1 MSDKKET
8 PERPS
13 LEPPIQA
20 HLGDQLKK
28 LYGSILS
35 EPIPEKLTSLLD
47 QLEKAERA
55 ERNEREGLSGIGE
68 GSGDQ

>member
-8 PERPS
+8 SERPT

-35 EPIPEKLTSLLD
+35 EPIPEKLTMLLD
-47 QLEKAERA
+47 QLEKSERK
-55 ERNEREGLSGIGE
+55 EREGQSE
-68 GSGDQ
+68 GGDGGSDQ

>member
-1 MSDKKET
+1 MPEKKET
-8 PERPS
+8 PERPA

-35 EPIPEKLTSLLD
+35 EPIPEKLTLLLD
-47 QLEKAERA
+47 QLEKAERK
-55 ERNEREGLSGIGE
+55 EREGLSGATE
-68 GSGDQ
+68 GGGDR

>member
-1 MSDKKET
+1 MSDNKKT
-8 PERPS
+8 PERPA

-35 EPIPEKLTSLLD
+35 EPIPEKLTLLLD
-47 QLEKAERA
+47 QLEKAERK
-55 ERNEREGLSGIGE
+55 ERESLSGTAD
-68 GSGDQ
+68 GSGDR

>member
-8 PERPS
+8 PERPA
-13 LEPPIQA
+13 LELPIQA

-35 EPIPEKLTSLLD
+35 EPIPEKLTQLLD
-47 QLEKAERA
+47 QLERA
-55 ERNEREGLSGIGE
+55 ERREREGLAGTSDGG
-68 GSGDQ
+68 GDK

>member
-8 PERPS
+8 SERPAI
-13 LEPPIQA
+13 EPPIQA

-35 EPIPEKLTSLLD
+35 EPIPEKLTMLLD
-47 QLEKAERA
+47 QLEKAERK
-55 ERNEREGLSGIGE
+55 EREGQSERADG
-68 GSGDQ
+68 GSDQ

>member
-8 PERPS
+8 SERPA
-13 LEPPIQA
+13 LEPPVQA

-35 EPIPEKLTSLLD
+35 EPIPEKLTLLLD
-47 QLEKAERA
+47 QLEKAERK
-55 ERNEREGLSGIGE
+55 EREGLSE
-68 GSGDQ
+68 RTDGSGDQ

>member
-1 MSDKKET
+1 MSDKKKT

-35 EPIPEKLTSLLD
+35 EPIPEKLTLLLD
-47 QLEKAERA
+47 QLEEAERK
-55 ERNEREGLSGIGE
+55 EREKLSRPVD
-68 GSGDQ
+68 GSGDR

>member
-8 PERPS
+8 PERRA

-35 EPIPEKLTSLLD
+35 EPIPEKLTMLLD
-47 QLEKAERA
+47 QLEKAERK
-55 ERNEREGLSGIGE
+55 EREGQSERADG
-68 GSGDQ
+68 GSGQ

>member
-8 PERPS
+8 PERPG

-35 EPIPEKLTSLLD
+35 EPIPEKLTLLLD
-47 QLEKAERA
+47 ELEKAERK
-55 ERNEREGLSGIGE
+55 EREGLSGTAD
-68 GSGDQ
+68 GSGDR

>member
-8 PERPS
+8 PERPA
-13 LEPPIQA
+13 LELPIQA

-35 EPIPEKLTSLLD
+35 EPIPERLTQLLD
-47 QLEKAERA
+47 QLERA
-55 ERNEREGLSGIGE
+55 ERKERDGLSETSDGG
-68 GSGDQ
+68 GDK

>member
-1 MSDKKET
+1 MSEKKET
-8 PERPS
+8 PERPA

-35 EPIPEKLTSLLD
+35 EPIPEKLTLLLD
-47 QLEKAERA
+47 QLEKAERK
-55 ERNEREGLSGIGE
+55 ERDGLSEITDR
-68 GSGDQ
+68 SGDQ

>member
-8 PERPS
+8 SERHA

-35 EPIPEKLTSLLD
+35 EPIPEKLTMLLD
-47 QLEKAERA
+47 QLEKAEKK
-55 ERNEREGLSGIGE
+55 EREGLSGTVDG
-68 GSGDQ
+68 GGDR

>member
-8 PERPS
+8 PERPA

-35 EPIPEKLTSLLD
+35 EPIPEKLTMLLD
-47 QLEKAERA
+47 QLEKAERK
-55 ERNEREGLSGIGE
+55 EREGQSERTDG
-68 GSGDQ
+68 GSDQ